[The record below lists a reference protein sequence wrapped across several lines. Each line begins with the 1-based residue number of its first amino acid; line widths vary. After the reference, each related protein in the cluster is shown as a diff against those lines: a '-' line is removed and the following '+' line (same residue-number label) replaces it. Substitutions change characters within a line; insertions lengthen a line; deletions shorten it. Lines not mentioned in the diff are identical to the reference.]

1 MVALV
6 SNELLPPSATAQERA
21 QSAAISRLSDVPVLV
36 RESWNP
42 DTCPASLL
50 PWLAWAYSV
59 DDWDAEWTE
68 QEKRDV
74 IKQSLYVHKKK
85 GTISA
90 IERALTPLGYLIDV
104 EEWWETTPR
113 GVPFTFK
120 IVVGTTT
127 KPISDDT
134 YPKIEQLVNSSK
146 NERSQLTGITIKAEV
161 SGNLYAA
168 AVVQSGEETTVYP
181 HQISE
186 QQVAGAFY
194 YAAATQIIDTVSV
207 RPQP

>member
-1 MVALV
+1 M
-6 SNELLPPSATAQERA
+6 SDHLLPPNADPQERA
-21 QSAAISRLSDVPVLV
+21 LSESIARLSDVPVLV

-59 DDWDAEWTE
+59 DDWAPDWTE

-161 SGNLYAA
+161 RGKFYAA
-168 AVVQSGEETTVYP
+168 SALLSGEDTTVYP
-181 HQISE
+181 YQISE
-186 QQVAGAFY
+186 QQVTGALY